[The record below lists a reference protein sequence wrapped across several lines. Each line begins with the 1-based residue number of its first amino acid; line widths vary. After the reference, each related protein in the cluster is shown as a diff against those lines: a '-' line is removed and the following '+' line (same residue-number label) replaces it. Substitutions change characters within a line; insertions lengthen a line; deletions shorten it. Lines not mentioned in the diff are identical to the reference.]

1 MCLILKQAITPLCA
15 PRTLPLCIL
24 RHWLYPYSPLCT
36 EASDFTLMCPLTLKL
51 TIIPLFTLMYV
62 CLNSSGCARKH
73 GGGTRKRLM
82 NKILI
87 TMSDHESEFRVEK
100 P

>member
-15 PRTLPLCIL
+15 PRAI
-24 RHWLYPYSPLCT
+24 
-36 EASDFTLMCPLTLKL
+36 PLTLSLTFKL
-51 TIIPLFTLMYV
+51 AIIPLFTLMYV

>member
-1 MCLILKQAITPLCA
+1 MSYSQAGDHTLMCP
-15 PRTLPLCIL
+15 
-24 RHWLYPYSPLCT
+24 
-36 EASDFTLMCPLTLKL
+36 EDFTLMYPKALA
-51 TIIPLFTLMYV
+51 IPLFTLMYV

-82 NKILI
+82 NKILMK
-87 TMSDHESEFRVEK
+87 MSDHESEFRVEK